1 MTTAAATSFLA
12 TALADLTVPPVSDD
26 GEAQWLA
33 VAPQVDALL
42 QEPLPRVNVDPQEA
56 ADRVLAIVHAVC
68 NDAALYRRFKV
79 IAATGEFDFGAFER
93 VLQYGPA
100 LWYARHQQLLEER
113 QSDAVVPEA
122 TVLRAIALRDAM
134 ARLARY
140 HFEDHAG
147 EAELV
152 ASLTALHDRS
162 VIANE
167 FVSLAELYARHPAV
181 VAADRRYVA
190 TDEAEARRLSS
201 QIRRSLGE
209 RHADGV
215 RWTDRVAVL
224 WSLLQRDYNELRAL
238 GLWLLRAR
246 PEAAKERLPPL
257 VLRTGRRAKA
267 DESVDDE
274 PADDA
279 PAGPA
284 APANDAPAP
293 TPVADAKPAANDAKK
308 APAATVPRAA
318 KKPARKKR

>member
-1 MTTAAATSFLA
+1 MTTAAATSILA

-26 GEAQWLA
+26 GEAQWRA
-33 VAPQVDALL
+33 VAAQVDALVH
-42 QEPLPRVNVDPQEA
+42 EPFPRVNVDPQEA

-68 NDAALYRRFKV
+68 NDPALYRRFKV

-93 VLQYGPA
+93 VLQRAPA

-122 TVLRAIALRDAM
+122 VVLRAIALRDAM

-140 HFEDHAG
+140 HFEDHPD

-152 ASLTALHDRS
+152 ASFTALHDRS

-167 FVSLAELYARHPAV
+167 LVSLAELYARHPAIV
-181 VAADRRYVA
+181 SADRRYVD
-190 TDEAEARRLSS
+190 TDEAEAPRLSS

-215 RWTDRVAVL
+215 RWTDRVAAL

-267 DESVDDE
+267 DDSVDDE
-274 PADDA
+274 PADDEA
-279 PAGPA
+279 PA
-284 APANDAPAP
+284 APANDAVAP
-293 TPVADAKPAANDAKK
+293 TPVADTKPAANDAKP
-308 APAATVPRAA
+308 APAATKPRAA